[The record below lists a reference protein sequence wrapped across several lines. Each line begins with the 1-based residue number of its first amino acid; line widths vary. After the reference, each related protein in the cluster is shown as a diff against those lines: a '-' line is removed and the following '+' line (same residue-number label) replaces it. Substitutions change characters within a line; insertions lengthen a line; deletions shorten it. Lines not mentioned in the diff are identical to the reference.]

1 MLKIVKTALLL
12 AQFINFCFFIE
23 VMHSIRIVKYPENIY
38 NKIS

>member
-23 VMHSIRIVKYPENIY
+23 LIRSMLLIKHSENIY